1 MDSPLASALPLD
13 TTGYHSSSISEV
25 DSLSDSDW
33 LDLASNRESD
43 DNDSVC
49 SRESYRDSD
58 VDRYRG
64 RSRRSSTSDLSSRDG
79 DVEAWEGLV
88 EDSTDEEASGAH
100 LASTIS
106 PVFPRIA
113 DRETRLDA
121 SGNLTIR
128 QDVSEEDR
136 VNAALDQSMIG
147 TLSSSR
153 SSSLGNSRTS
163 AVHSTRDLRLSF
175 PDPLTSSRDELDTF
189 DEVSS
194 PSDATFSATE
204 GEDPLPSSSI
214 RTSPLDVNAT
224 PPRSIARVPLHI
236 PVNIT
241 PTTPDF
247 DIVLYGQSSDT
258 KWSVVRKLLQKMDKL
273 QCDEESSLSSS
284 AWRVIDPRHKH
295 FHGITGSTSFPNGID
310 VIDKTTSTSTS
321 SLAINDTNVC
331 YHFFIF
337 WKLTSQHSQRSSKD
351 QGARPSLAVI
361 FLPTSQCLTVDHS
374 FYLPVLLSSD
384 PVTREAAMADWKDLD
399 IPTGLIFPHKADYQH
414 DPFLEGN
421 NIDKLSTVDVHKAF
435 QVLKAVPQRK
445 STKAITERV
454 NVRHATVYVSVPLHL
469 VVAQL
474 TINVYSLAL
483 LTIMIG
489 VAMNVTTRSSSTVP
503 APTPTLENRISWAL
517 WNPTPNRS
525 AVVSPS
531 TADAVN
537 TAIVPSSLKDFAL
550 AVFSPNTPSP
560 ITSQT
565 SGCSSTGASPRCEC
579 KMMTWSERFQSSKDI
594 ILRDVPSSLSL
605 DAGSKA
611 ARSKARSAHS
621 KAISLL
627 APAHKRAGALSS
639 SLSLKLV
646 DSLSEIFDIKALTQV
661 FENDMKEIMEAI
673 DKLMQVIGRQ
683 TSIIMAQ
690 SKRTTQTLRDRFQY
704 RHMRAQV
711 RARQLKK
718 MGDHLVAVAAENFLS
733 RANIAKEKAR
743 ALKDTLITS
752 EHWVAH
758 RKRMEAKAE
767 RNKKD
772 RKSRRLKRRAVKS
785 H

>member
-1 MDSPLASALPLD
+1 MDSPLTSALPLD

-33 LDLASNRESD
+33 LDVSSSRESD

-88 EDSTDEEASGAH
+88 EDSADEEASA
-100 LASTIS
+100 APAAATIS
-106 PVFPRIA
+106 PVFPRIV
-113 DRETRLDA
+113 DRELGLDT

-128 QDVSEEDR
+128 QDESEEDR

-194 PSDATFSATE
+194 PSDAAFSATE
-204 GEDPLPSSSI
+204 GEDPFPSSSV
-214 RTSPLDVNAT
+214 RTRPLDVNAT
-224 PPRSIARVPLHI
+224 PPRSISPVHTHSPVHI
-236 PVNIT
+236 S

-247 DIVLYGQSSDT
+247 DIVLYGHTFDN
-258 KWSVVRKLLQKMDKL
+258 KWTVVSKLLQKMDKL
-273 QCDEESSLSSS
+273 QCDEESSLSCST
-284 AWRVIDPRHKH
+284 WRIIDSRHKH
-295 FHGITGSTSFPNGID
+295 FRGVAGSTSFPNGID
-310 VIDKTTSTSTS
+310 VIDNTTSTS
-321 SLAINDTNVC
+321 SLVVNDTHVC
-331 YHFFIF
+331 FFLFIS
-337 WKLTSQHSQRSSKD
+337 WKLTPSPSQRSSKD
-351 QGARPSLAVI
+351 QKARPSLAII
-361 FLPTSQCLTVDHS
+361 FLPTSQRPPADHS
-374 FYLPVLLSSD
+374 YYLPILLSSV
-384 PVTREAAMADWKDLD
+384 PMAREAAESDWKAMG
-399 IPTGLIFPHKADYQH
+399 IPTDMIFPYKTDYKH
-414 DPFLEGN
+414 DPFLERN

-435 QVLKAVPQRK
+435 QALKTEPQRK
-445 STKAITERV
+445 PAKAVTERV
-454 NVRHATVYVSVPLHL
+454 NVRNATVYVSLPLPL

-474 TINVYSLAL
+474 TINIYSLAL

-489 VAMNVTTRSSSTVP
+489 VAMNVTTRSSSIP
-503 APTPTLENRISWAL
+503 APTPTLENRTSWAL

-531 TADAVN
+531 TSDAVN

-550 AVFSPNTPSP
+550 AVFSPNTPPTP
-560 ITSQT
+560 IASQT
-565 SGCSSTGASPRCEC
+565 SSCSSSGTSSRCEC

-621 KAISLL
+621 KALSLL
-627 APAHKRAGALSS
+627 APAHKRAEALSS
-639 SLSLKLV
+639 SLNLKLV
-646 DSLSEIFDIKALTQV
+646 DSLSEIFDIKALSQI
-661 FENDMKEIMEAI
+661 FESDMKEIMDAI

-690 SKRTTQTLRDRFQY
+690 SKGTAQTLRDRFQY
-704 RHMRAQV
+704 RHTRAQI

-718 MGDHLVAVAAENFLS
+718 MGDHWVAVAAENFLS
-733 RANIAKEKAR
+733 RASVAREKAR
-743 ALKDTLITS
+743 TLKDTFVSS
-752 EHWVAH
+752 EHWLAH
-758 RKRMEAKAE
+758 RKRMESKA
-767 RNKKD
+767 D
-772 RKSRRLKRRAVKS
+772 RKKERKGRRLRRRTAKS